1 MAVLSAE
8 VNEMGSK
15 ANFDAVQKRK
25 KQRTKNNLKKLL
37 LFLLIAAFCGYLYL
51 QRDAWIPKLEGI
63 GTRYESVIT
72 QNDGTLA
79 DRAGRSQYKDKSY
92 SYILL
97 MFIYLII

>member
-1 MAVLSAE
+1 MRFLAVLSAE

-63 GTRYESVIT
+63 GHAMNR
-72 QNDGTLA
+72 
-79 DRAGRSQYKDKSY
+79 
-92 SYILL
+92 
-97 MFIYLII
+97 

>member
-1 MAVLSAE
+1 MRFLAVLSAE

-51 QRDAWIPKLEGI
+51 QRDVDSKTGGHRHTLRI
-63 GTRYESVIT
+63 GNYTE
-72 QNDGTLA
+72 
-79 DRAGRSQYKDKSY
+79 
-92 SYILL
+92 
-97 MFIYLII
+97 